1 MIVNVR
7 GEPRRLVAP
16 FEHGGAEMH
25 VVDMQDAALAEIEIG
40 ALTRPRLAG
49 APRQVVLAVMHD
61 GEAAQHDVAEQVTP
75 EMADRG
81 HHPAH
86 ADRRADLFG
95 LSGSSRSGPDHFLQR
110 HDVGID
116 VAQDLDDA
124 VRCGTAIHA
133 AAPVNVVGRDSDVDG
148 R

>member
-1 MIVNVR
+1 
-7 GEPRRLVAP
+7 
-16 FEHGGAEMH
+16 
-25 VVDMQDAALAEIEIG
+25 
-40 ALTRPRLAG
+40 
-49 APRQVVLAVMHD
+49 MHD

-133 AAPVNVVGRDSDVDG
+133 AAAVNVVGRDSDVDG
-148 R
+148 RRRRCDFVLGHCCRSRIQTNGPMIVTRLP